1 MGHVV
6 LRQPIASIYKDLHS
20 KHDPVIHDN
29 LQTLL

>member
-1 MGHVV
+1 MGHV
-6 LRQPIASIYKDLHS
+6 LPRLPIASIYKDLHS